1 MPDLALPRTALDDL
15 AIDQQ
20 RLVLLDLAK
29 LENPTLSMIG
39 ATPPDD
45 AVYVLDTFD
54 SLAVGTEEATLKAYA
69 QTNALEI
76 TGPHETSTDTG
87 AVKWEVR
94 MSAGGSE
101 AMAISAED
109 TQEKARFGMFQTLRD
124 LCGDRVQALHA
135 WAGLQAAGTMEESM
149 LEPEVEAPKP
159 KLSSFVVN
167 ERITLATLPLAPSV
181 ALKLSDQRPKKERRK
196 SAYEQLNEP
205 KGLGSTNGGTI
216 RTEWNLPVLRDENAI
231 YANHHDLLAALKL
244 GLNVDGIEPWPNDI
258 AHKFL
263 LQEALRAAMRERGYV
278 EITDFEPAT
287 MVHLRVSLPEFSEEV
302 TGLKAKK
309 EKKGARQEKPV
320 WPPSTLDKQRVVIVL
335 NRARL
340 AFEVEPEWETVSMR
354 AIFPA
359 IGHLWVEEAGP
370 TLKKRVAKSIKAP
383 LPLPVKKPL
392 MGKSV
397 TDKALK
403 SRKASSSAVQ
413 AGAAC

>member
-1 MPDLALPRTALDDL
+1 
-15 AIDQQ
+15 
-20 RLVLLDLAK
+20 
-29 LENPTLSMIG
+29 
-39 ATPPDD
+39 
-45 AVYVLDTFD
+45 
-54 SLAVGTEEATLKAYA
+54 
-69 QTNALEI
+69 
-76 TGPHETSTDTG
+76 
-87 AVKWEVR
+87 
-94 MSAGGSE
+94 
-101 AMAISAED
+101 
-109 TQEKARFGMFQTLRD
+109 
-124 LCGDRVQALHA
+124 
-135 WAGLQAAGTMEESM
+135 M